1 MKDPTLNLEQSV
13 RLSSFDFHQ
22 LQQVTMAASVVKTA
36 LLVFPILLFSPPVHA
51 FTIIGTRLEQQHYR
65 QNPHHVSARKAMA
78 DYTSAAVS
86 LFNNMKTPASII
98 AGAIIPIGFLSPLQQ
113 HNVDSKDHDDGKF
126 AMFLRRVY
134 PTASVVALCSELISV
149 MWATVAVNQLT
160 ETNIEAASSVWH
172 LIQRDFSLP
181 WVATNAHFVIG
192 MMGFLWVISSRA
204 YFLAGKGPAGTSLAG
219 LAFSSMLLTVSIVNR
234 GVAAGGGG
242 GGIGTTSMRFGSNIL
257 ALFRE
262 YTVQLVKRACS
273 IQSFGPLELGAVIL
287 FVFSMVNGMRIT
299 VRDLGL
305 VGKDQ
310 SSSQN

>member
-1 MKDPTLNLEQSV
+1 MIT
-13 RLSSFDFHQ
+13 SF
-22 LQQVTMAASVVKTA
+22 VKTKTA
-36 LLVFPILLFSPPVHA
+36 FLLLPLLFCSPAADA
-51 FTIIGTRLEQQHYR
+51 FTSIRTKLGQQQSPGRTQHA
-65 QNPHHVSARKAMA
+65 SARKAMA

-98 AGAIIPIGFLSPLQQ
+98 AGAMVPIGFLSPLQQ
-113 HNVDSKDHDDGKF
+113 LNVDTKDHQDGKF
-126 AMFLRRVY
+126 AMFLRYVY
-134 PTASVVALCSELISV
+134 PIASVVALCSELISV

-204 YFLAGKGPAGTSLAG
+204 YFLAGKGPAGASLAG

-242 GGIGTTSMRFGSNIL
+242 VGPGTTSMRYGSNIL

-262 YTVQLVKRACS
+262 YTVQLIKRACS

-287 FVFSMVNGMRIT
+287 FLFSAVNGMRIM

-305 VGKDQ
+305 LRKDE
-310 SSSQN
+310 SSSQS